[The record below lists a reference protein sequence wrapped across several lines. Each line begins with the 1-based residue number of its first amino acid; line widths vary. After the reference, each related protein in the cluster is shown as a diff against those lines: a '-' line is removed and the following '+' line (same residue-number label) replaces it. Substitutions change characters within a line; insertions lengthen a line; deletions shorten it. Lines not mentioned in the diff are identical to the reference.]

1 MRKKIHIF
9 HFAAREKTMPEKNRF
24 SKLLEYLMSV
34 TELKNATLAQ
44 ELQYDVSYISK
55 WMSGRMLPAE
65 KTEKKVLEGISKCIV
80 EAADEEACTSLL
92 SDYQVDD
99 CEELKMAIFDN
110 LEAECSYVRD
120 LQKNTGLDVAPKTFY
135 YPELTLSQYVSK
147 MRHPVLRRVQ
157 SLDIMAAIDLMA
169 MRHEYQLQITQVEN
183 VHVPK
188 MRGYPDVR
196 YSMLIHVQPE
206 KWDFIYDTI
215 FLIHLLTCNT
225 YINFNLYGDEQA
237 AGRVIFTVKDDYAI
251 SGMLVGT
258 DRCMAVNVSEEYENC
273 RPLYRNIQALCNK
286 ERLLFKK
293 TTIKEM
299 IEKHNYIHSLL
310 SLNQRGLLG
319 HMTEHF
325 LSDELFEEI
334 LEQLSESGKLMAE
347 PEALR
352 SIQRLSR
359 NIMQESHIKILIYKT
374 AFYNLVVNNE
384 LDFYNH
390 KVRLTVEQRSRY
402 LEHILS
408 LYKERENLE
417 IRLINGRFVADF
429 EYSDSQC
436 VFLGDTISY
445 LRLEGEVNNILLIN
459 RSDMRKIFE
468 ESFEA
473 FWNYDEEVVERDRT
487 IVEAYMQ
494 HVIRGIHLVE

>member
-1 MRKKIHIF
+1 M
-9 HFAAREKTMPEKNRF
+9 TEKNRF

-55 WMSGRMLPAE
+55 WISGRMLPAE

-80 EAADEEACTSLL
+80 ESADEEARNNLL

-110 LEAECSYVRD
+110 LEAEYSYVRD

-135 YPELTLSQYVSK
+135 YPELTMAQYVSK

-169 MRHEYQLQITQVEN
+169 MGHEYQLQITQVEN

-206 KWDFIYDTI
+206 KWDYIYDTI

-225 YINFNLYGDEQA
+225 YISFNLYGDEQA

-251 SGMLVGT
+251 SGMLVSA

-273 RPLYRNIQALCNK
+273 RPLYRNIKALCNK
-286 ERLLFKK
+286 ERLLFRR

-310 SLNQRGLLG
+310 SLNQRWLIG

-334 LEQLSESGKLMAE
+334 LEQLSKSGELMVE
-347 PEALR
+347 PDELR
-352 SIQRLSR
+352 SIHRLIR
-359 NIMQESHIKILIYKT
+359 NIMKESHIKFLIYKA
-374 AFYNLVVNNE
+374 AFYNLVVTNE

-390 KVRLTVEQRSRY
+390 KVCLTAEQRSRY
-402 LEHILS
+402 LEYILS
-408 LYKERENLE
+408 LCREQENLE
-417 IRLINGRFVADF
+417 IRLISGRFVADF

-436 VFLGDTISY
+436 IFLSDTISH
-445 LRLEGEVNNILLIN
+445 LRLEGEKNNMVIIN

-473 FWNYDEEVVERDRT
+473 FWNYNEEVVESDRM
-487 IVEAYMQ
+487 IIEAYIQ
-494 HVIRGIHLVE
+494 HVIRGIYLVQ